1 MSIKLVAEVAPLH
14 SRHVIVLANRSKRSV
29 TEVVSLAVQEFL
41 ERNPVAG
48 LESESLGS
56 LLTHKPNA
64 FTLAPIESDEPKIDP
79 IERVATA
86 SRPKKV
92 TEPLPGTPKAYKNR
106 RLTHIDNVPLTY
118 RVLRGEPQ
126 QDHINE
132 SARITSR
139 AANEASVL
147 QAALSQKVGHTFYP
161 MDLFTTG
168 AWSRMS
174 VPQQRVLNKLVHE
187 TLTKCPSFRDLGL
200 NSSRRHSYVYI
211 GKQTEV
217 N

>member
-1 MSIKLVAEVAPLH
+1 MSIKLVAEVSPLH
-14 SRHVIVLANRSKRSV
+14 SRHVIVLANRTKRSTARIV
-29 TEVVSLAVQEFL
+29 EQAISEFL
-41 ERNPVAG
+41 ERHPVEG
-48 LESESLGS
+48 LESEPLGT
-56 LLTHKPNA
+56 LLTNKPNA
-64 FTLAPIESDEPKIDP
+64 FTLAPVESDEPKVDP

-92 TEPLPGTPKAYKNR
+92 TEPLPGTPKTYKNH

-118 RVLRGEPQ
+118 RVLRGDPQ
-126 QDHINE
+126 DGHINE

-147 QAALSQKVGHTFYP
+147 QAALSQKAGHTFYP
-161 MDLFTTG
+161 MDLFAAG
-168 AWSRMS
+168 AWGRMS
-174 VPQQRVLNKLVHE
+174 LPQQRVLNKLVHE
-187 TLTKCPSFRDLGL
+187 TLTKCSSFRDLGL